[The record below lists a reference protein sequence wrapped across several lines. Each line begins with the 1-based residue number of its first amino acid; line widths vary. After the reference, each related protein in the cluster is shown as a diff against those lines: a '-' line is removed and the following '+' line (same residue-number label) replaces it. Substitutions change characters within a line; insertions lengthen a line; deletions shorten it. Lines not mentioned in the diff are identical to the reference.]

1 MPNWWVTS
9 VLANGGPA
17 LLFAA
22 IIWVVVSITLHEL
35 AHGWAAVSRGDPTP
49 IESGHM
55 TWNPLVHMGL
65 PSLLMFALTGMA
77 WGLMPVDP
85 SRMRGRH
92 ADAWVS
98 LAGPLMNFALAA
110 VCIVGSAA
118 VVLIEPGVLAE
129 MGHRPVTSTYANV
142 LMFFAYGCWLN
153 VALGLFNLLPA
164 PPLDGSRI
172 VASFSR
178 RYRELMMTSG
188 GQFGGMVVLI
198 IGFVFAP
205 RLIGGIGPWVW
216 SESLDVILRGASAAG
231 LLPKRP

>member
-1 MPNWWVTS
+1 MPNWWVNS
-9 VLANGGPA
+9 VLEYGGPA
-17 LLFAA
+17 LLFAS
-22 IIWVVVSITLHEL
+22 IIWVIVSITLHEL

-49 IESGHM
+49 IDSGHM

-98 LAGPLMNFALAA
+98 FAGPLMNFVLAI
-110 VCIVGSAA
+110 VCILASA
-118 VVLIEPGVLAE
+118 VVVYINPTSLAGMFDRASDHTHAKVL
-129 MGHRPVTSTYANV
+129 
-142 LMFFAYGCWLN
+142 LFFAYGCWLN
-153 VALGLFNLLPA
+153 IALGLFNLLPA

-178 RYRELMMTSG
+178 QYRDMLHTTG
-188 GQFGGMVVLI
+188 GQFGGMIVLI

-216 SESLDVILRGASAAG
+216 SESLNLIFRGLNAAG
-231 LLPKRP
+231 LAPSP